1 MNKSIFCCKNYRH
14 LICKLFTILSLVM
27 FFSCSNELSYVV
39 KYENKTLPIPT
50 CDTVDSKLE
59 YGKVIRFSYS
69 PNDAN
74 LVYTLDGTEP
84 EWGDSNFYNPN
95 EGIKL
100 TESCTL
106 KARLYHSNYNPSPV
120 LEKRFSIYIEKP
132 VISPDKNEITTAEGI
147 SITHNLFGTKIY
159 YTIDGNTPTE
169 DMEEY
174 DGKPFTLPAG
184 IQTVKVLAIK
194 DGVKST
200 IEKTFTV
207 IDAEAAYLDSLSV
220 NDGTNEYINNFSKTE
235 YGYEINLP
243 NTVEKV
249 TVKAASDSCTVENG
263 DEVISLEKGETKT
276 LMILVISKDNPSK
289 SNIYNL
295 TIYRASDIASNDARL
310 LDLKLTDNNGV
321 TLPLPFTM
329 DTESYSLD
337 VPYETNCVTVT
348 FQTSHNKAKADVVS
362 GKVYTLNEGKN
373 VFTVKVTAEDGVTT
387 KLYSIEITRDIS
399 PPIIIGLKS
408 LNVAGTFVNVSEYM
422 TFSSVDSTVRVIA
435 TAENES
441 AIVKINGQAV
451 TGIDVAV
458 PSTVTIEVADRVA
471 TKSYVLDIKK
481 VSSAALT
488 SLTVNGKN
496 VSVNTMMSFVS
507 ETETAEITATVNEET
522 ASFTID
528 GVAATSGVA
537 SSVVISADGKTA
549 TKAIKIALTSK
560 DGAVVNYELSVNYNE
575 VITDKIII
583 HAYDYVNVYTY
594 ETSDSLNKKHTTLVQ
609 EGSSSW
615 YTATLEVTSAKV
627 IFTKSAGGWN
637 SQYPGSNQPGLDV
650 NAGEWWFKDGKW
662 YDYNPEDSQSPVVQ
676 WVAPADGD
684 TLSDVETL
692 TVNATDDVG
701 IAKIEFYCDSKLI
714 GTITSGMTYSWDSA
728 NVANGSHKLKA
739 IAYDKSGNKAESAE
753 ISVTTTN
760 ANKAPVAVI
769 SSVGAI
775 FEGVEKTFSGAE
787 STDNGTIVSY
797 AWDFGD
803 GSTGSG
809 VTATHTYKSAGTYTV
824 TLTTTDDGGL
834 TKSTILTVTVNKKDD
849 FVHRDFREE
858 NVYFMMTDRFADGD
872 KTNNNIWGDEYLPKG
887 ESQMYD
893 YSEDKTGILTYYHG
907 GDFKG
912 IINNLD
918 YLVEMGF
925 TAIWITPSVKQPEG
939 RYFYDGSGGG
949 DAYQASAFHG
959 YWGYDF
965 DKIDPHLHSSGKN
978 SDGWADFTA
987 FVDACHAKG
996 IRVMQDIVINHG
1008 NHTAATV
1015 PTKWANNKVQTILD
1029 GKEWA
1034 WATLDPYHEP
1044 VGAGQTPSKNGFYA
1058 YYGFGQCADLIDF
1071 GHLGEDGK
1079 DSRHH
1084 LINVYK
1090 KFIDAGVDAFR
1101 IDTMAYIPNEFAGEF
1116 ADAMYNHA
1124 KSLGNDHFYM
1134 IGEAWCGRYDA
1145 VARHSLDKTDSLHM
1159 LDMHLSCLDYPGQMS
1174 SVFRGDSY
1182 ARFED
1187 VIAGDAGWGTDAEEH
1202 TKTAM
1207 FVDNHDCFRNNGI
1220 FTETQY
1226 KNALNY
1232 IYLFRGVPVVY
1243 YGTEA
1248 MYSWSGAHASTN
1260 KDDIVSRWMLGDKG
1274 INYVK
1279 QNKPT
1284 MYKHLKVLNTIRSAS
1299 PCIQKGVQKNIVMA
1313 GDQAVFTRTYEGK
1326 VAYVAISKGAAFSHT
1341 FSDVKSGSYTL
1352 YSSASD
1358 GNYTATDVT
1367 VSGSYS
1373 VNVPANGFAFIE
1385 PK

>member
-1 MNKSIFCCKNYRH
+1 
-14 LICKLFTILSLVM
+14 
-27 FFSCSNELSYVV
+27 
-39 KYENKTLPIPT
+39 
-50 CDTVDSKLE
+50 
-59 YGKVIRFSYS
+59 
-69 PNDAN
+69 
-74 LVYTLDGTEP
+74 
-84 EWGDSNFYNPN
+84 
-95 EGIKL
+95 
-100 TESCTL
+100 
-106 KARLYHSNYNPSPV
+106 
-120 LEKRFSIYIEKP
+120 
-132 VISPDKNEITTAEGI
+132 
-147 SITHNLFGTKIY
+147 
-159 YTIDGNTPTE
+159 
-169 DMEEY
+169 
-174 DGKPFTLPAG
+174 
-184 IQTVKVLAIK
+184 
-194 DGVKST
+194 
-200 IEKTFTV
+200 
-207 IDAEAAYLDSLSV
+207 
-220 NDGTNEYINNFSKTE
+220 
-235 YGYEINLP
+235 
-243 NTVEKV
+243 
-249 TVKAASDSCTVENG
+249 
-263 DEVISLEKGETKT
+263 
-276 LMILVISKDNPSK
+276 
-289 SNIYNL
+289 
-295 TIYRASDIASNDARL
+295 
-310 LDLKLTDNNGV
+310 
-321 TLPLPFTM
+321 
-329 DTESYSLD
+329 
-337 VPYETNCVTVT
+337 
-348 FQTSHNKAKADVVS
+348 
-362 GKVYTLNEGKN
+362 
-373 VFTVKVTAEDGVTT
+373 
-387 KLYSIEITRDIS
+387 
-399 PPIIIGLKS
+399 
-408 LNVAGTFVNVSEYM
+408 
-422 TFSSVDSTVRVIA
+422 
-435 TAENES
+435 
-441 AIVKINGQAV
+441 
-451 TGIDVAV
+451 
-458 PSTVTIEVADRVA
+458 
-471 TKSYVLDIKK
+471 
-481 VSSAALT
+481 
-488 SLTVNGKN
+488 
-496 VSVNTMMSFVS
+496 MSFIS
-507 ETETAEITATVNEET
+507 ETGTAEITATVNEET

-528 GVAATSGVA
+528 GVAAVSGTA

-560 DGAVVNYELSVNYNE
+560 DGTAVNYELSVNYNE
-575 VITDKIII
+575 VIKDKIVL
-583 HAYDYVNVYTY
+583 HAYDWTHCYAWT
-594 ETSDSLNKKHTTLVQ
+594 
-609 EGSSSW
+609 GSSNELLGQWPGKAMTDEENNW
-615 YTATLEVTSAKV
+615 YGITLDIASANIIFNGIGQTADLSRE
-627 IFTKSAGGWN
+627 
-637 SQYPGSNQPGLDV
+637 
-650 NAGEWWFKDGKW
+650 AGEWWYKDGKW
-662 YDYNPEDSQSPVVQ
+662 LAHNPDDSQAPTIA
-676 WVAPADGD
+676 WVALVDGD
-684 TLSDVETL
+684 SLTGTEDL
-692 TVNATDDVG
+692 TVNAADDVG
-701 IAKIEFYCDSKLI
+701 IDKIEFYVDEKLVGSI
-714 GTITSGMTYSWDSA
+714 ASGMTCSWDSA
-728 NVANGSHKLKA
+728 NVANGSHQLYA
-739 IAYDKSGNKAESAE
+739 VAYDKAGNKTETAK
-753 ISVTTTN
+753 ITVTTTN

-775 FEGVEKTFSGAE
+775 FEGVAKTFSAAE

-803 GSTGSG
+803 GGTGTG
-809 VTATHTYKSAGTYTV
+809 VTASHTYTSAGTYTV
-824 TLTTTDDGGL
+824 TLTVTDDGGL
-834 TKSTILTVTVNKKDD
+834 TKSTTLSVTINKKGS

-858 NVYFMMTDRFADGD
+858 NIYFMMTDRFCDGD

-912 IINNLD
+912 IIDNLD

-965 DKIDPHLHSSGKN
+965 DKIDPHLHSSGKD

-1071 GHLGEDGK
+1071 GHLGENGK

-1116 ADAMYNHA
+1116 ADAMYNYA
-1124 KSLGNDHFYM
+1124 KSKKDNDHFYM

-1274 INYVK
+1274 ISYVK

-1284 MYKHLKVLNTIRSAS
+1284 MYKHLKALNTIRSAS

-1326 VAYVAISKGAAFSHT
+1326 VAYVAISKGAAFSQT

>member
-1 MNKSIFCCKNYRH
+1 
-14 LICKLFTILSLVM
+14 
-27 FFSCSNELSYVV
+27 
-39 KYENKTLPIPT
+39 
-50 CDTVDSKLE
+50 
-59 YGKVIRFSYS
+59 
-69 PNDAN
+69 
-74 LVYTLDGTEP
+74 
-84 EWGDSNFYNPN
+84 
-95 EGIKL
+95 
-100 TESCTL
+100 
-106 KARLYHSNYNPSPV
+106 
-120 LEKRFSIYIEKP
+120 
-132 VISPDKNEITTAEGI
+132 
-147 SITHNLFGTKIY
+147 
-159 YTIDGNTPTE
+159 
-169 DMEEY
+169 
-174 DGKPFTLPAG
+174 
-184 IQTVKVLAIK
+184 
-194 DGVKST
+194 
-200 IEKTFTV
+200 
-207 IDAEAAYLDSLSV
+207 
-220 NDGTNEYINNFSKTE
+220 
-235 YGYEINLP
+235 
-243 NTVEKV
+243 
-249 TVKAASDSCTVENG
+249 
-263 DEVISLEKGETKT
+263 
-276 LMILVISKDNPSK
+276 
-289 SNIYNL
+289 
-295 TIYRASDIASNDARL
+295 
-310 LDLKLTDNNGV
+310 
-321 TLPLPFTM
+321 
-329 DTESYSLD
+329 
-337 VPYETNCVTVT
+337 
-348 FQTSHNKAKADVVS
+348 
-362 GKVYTLNEGKN
+362 
-373 VFTVKVTAEDGVTT
+373 
-387 KLYSIEITRDIS
+387 
-399 PPIIIGLKS
+399 
-408 LNVAGTFVNVSEYM
+408 
-422 TFSSVDSTVRVIA
+422 
-435 TAENES
+435 
-441 AIVKINGQAV
+441 
-451 TGIDVAV
+451 
-458 PSTVTIEVADRVA
+458 
-471 TKSYVLDIKK
+471 
-481 VSSAALT
+481 
-488 SLTVNGKN
+488 
-496 VSVNTMMSFVS
+496 
-507 ETETAEITATVNEET
+507 
-522 ASFTID
+522 
-528 GVAATSGVA
+528 
-537 SSVVISADGKTA
+537 
-549 TKAIKIALTSK
+549 
-560 DGAVVNYELSVNYNE
+560 
-575 VITDKIII
+575 
-583 HAYDYVNVYTY
+583 
-594 ETSDSLNKKHTTLVQ
+594 
-609 EGSSSW
+609 
-615 YTATLEVTSAKV
+615 
-627 IFTKSAGGWN
+627 
-637 SQYPGSNQPGLDV
+637 
-650 NAGEWWFKDGKW
+650 
-662 YDYNPEDSQSPVVQ
+662 
-676 WVAPADGD
+676 
-684 TLSDVETL
+684 
-692 TVNATDDVG
+692 
-701 IAKIEFYCDSKLI
+701 
-714 GTITSGMTYSWDSA
+714 
-728 NVANGSHKLKA
+728 
-739 IAYDKSGNKAESAE
+739 
-753 ISVTTTN
+753 
-760 ANKAPVAVI
+760 
-769 SSVGAI
+769 
-775 FEGVEKTFSGAE
+775 
-787 STDNGTIVSY
+787 
-797 AWDFGD
+797 
-803 GSTGSG
+803 
-809 VTATHTYKSAGTYTV
+809 
-824 TLTTTDDGGL
+824 
-834 TKSTILTVTVNKKDD
+834 
-849 FVHRDFREE
+849 
-858 NVYFMMTDRFADGD
+858 MMTDRFADGD

-912 IINNLD
+912 IIDNLD

-965 DKIDPHLHSSGKN
+965 DKIDPHLHSSGKD

-1071 GHLGEDGK
+1071 GHLGENGK

-1116 ADAMYNHA
+1116 ADAMYNYA
-1124 KSLGNDHFYM
+1124 KSKKDNDHFYM

-1274 INYVK
+1274 ISYVK

-1284 MYKHLKVLNTIRSAS
+1284 MYKHLKALNTIRSAS

-1326 VAYVAISKGAAFSHT
+1326 VAYVAISKGAAFSQT

>member
-1 MNKSIFCCKNYRH
+1 MSKSIFLCKNYRYI
-14 LICKLFTILSLVM
+14 ICKLFTILSLAI
-27 FFSCSNELSYVV
+27 FFSCSSNPNYVV
-39 KYENKTLPIPT
+39 KYENSTLPIPT

-59 YGKVIRFSYS
+59 YGKVIRFYYS
-69 PNDAN
+69 PSDAN

-84 EWGDSNFYNPN
+84 EWGDSNVYNPN
-95 EGIKL
+95 KGIEL

-106 KARLYHSNYNPSPV
+106 KARLYHSKYNPSPV
-120 LEKRFSIYIEKP
+120 LEKRFSVYIEKP
-132 VISPDKNEITTAEGI
+132 VISPDKDEITTTEGI
-147 SITHNLFGTKIY
+147 SITHKTFGTKIY

-174 DGKPFTLPAG
+174 DGTPFTLPVG

-194 DGVKST
+194 GGVKST
-200 IEKTFTV
+200 IERTFTV
-207 IDAEAAYLDSLSV
+207 IDAEAAYLDGLSV
-220 NDGTNEYINNFSKTE
+220 SNGADEYINNFSKTKYE
-235 YGYEINLP
+235 YEINLP

-249 TVKAASDSCTVENG
+249 TIKATSDLCTVENG
-263 DEVISLEKGETKT
+263 NSEISLEKGETKSFT
-276 LMILVISKDNPSK
+276 IFVISKNNPDK
-289 SNIYNL
+289 SNIYKL
-295 TIYRASDIASNDARL
+295 TISRASDIASNDARL
-310 LDLKLTDNNGV
+310 LDLKLTDNNAAIIA
-321 TLPLPFTM
+321 LPFTM
-329 DTESYSLD
+329 DTTDYSLN
-337 VPYETNCVTVT
+337 VPYETNSVTMT
-348 FQTSHNKAKADVVS
+348 FVFSHDKAKADVAS
-362 GKVYTLNEGKN
+362 GKVYSLKEGEN
-373 VFTVKVTAEDGVTT
+373 VLSVKVTAEDGVTT
-387 KLYSIEITRDIS
+387 KTYTVK
-399 PPIIIGLKS
+399 IIRESSTEPVNANLKS
-408 LNVAGTFVNVSEYM
+408 LNVAGKSVTVSDYM
-422 TFSSVDSTVRVIA
+422 TFSSSDSTVRVVA
-435 TAENES
+435 TAEKEE
-441 AIVKINGQAV
+441 AIVKINDKSV
-451 TGIDVAV
+451 TGIDVPV
-458 PSTVTIEVADRVA
+458 PSTVNIEITDGTA

-496 VSVNTMMSFVS
+496 VPVNTMMSFIS
-507 ETETAEITATVNEET
+507 ETGTAEITATVNEET

-528 GVAATSGVA
+528 GVAAVSGTA

-560 DGAVVNYELSVNYNE
+560 DGTAVNYELSVNYNE
-575 VITDKIII
+575 VIKDKIIL
-583 HAYDYVNVYTY
+583 HAYNWTNCYAWIGT
-594 ETSDSLNKKHTTLVQ
+594 ETKLLGAWPGKAMTDEDNNWYGITLDIASANIIFNGIGQ
-609 EGSSSW
+609 
-615 YTATLEVTSAKV
+615 TADLSRE
-627 IFTKSAGGWN
+627 
-637 SQYPGSNQPGLDV
+637 
-650 NAGEWWFKDGKW
+650 AGEWWYKDGKW
-662 YDYNPEDSQSPVVQ
+662 YDHNPEDSQPPAIIWSSPS
-676 WVAPADGD
+676 DGD

-701 IAKIEFYCDSKLI
+701 IDKIEFYCDGKLI

-728 NVANGSHKLKA
+728 NVANGTHKLKA
-739 IAYDKSGNKAESAE
+739 IAYDKAGNKAETTE
-753 ISVTTTN
+753 ITVTTTN
-760 ANKAPVAVI
+760 ANKAPVANA
-769 SSVGAI
+769 GKD
-775 FEGVEKTFSGAE
+775 KTGMETVALTFDASQ
-787 STDNGTIVSY
+787 STDNGTIKSY

-803 GSTGSG
+803 GIKSTEK
-809 VTATHTYKSAGTYTV
+809 TTTHTYSTAGTYIV
-824 TLTTTDDGGL
+824 TLTVTDEEGLSGTT
-834 TKSTILTVTVNKKDD
+834 TIKVTINKKGS

-858 NVYFMMTDRFADGD
+858 NIYFMMTDRFCDGD

-912 IINNLD
+912 IIDNLD

-939 RYFYDGSGGG
+939 RYYYDGSGGG

-965 DKIDPHLHSSGKN
+965 DKIDPHLHSSGKD
-978 SDGWADFTA
+978 SDGWDDFKA
-987 FVDACHAKG
+987 FVAACHAKG

-1044 VGAGQTPSKNGFYA
+1044 VPTGVTPSKNGFYA

-1071 GHLGEDGK
+1071 GHLGENGK

-1116 ADAMYNHA
+1116 ADAMYNYA
-1124 KSLGNDHFYM
+1124 QSKGNNHFYM

-1274 INYVK
+1274 ISYVK

-1284 MYKHLKVLNTIRSAS
+1284 MYKHLKALNTIRSAS

-1326 VAYVAISKGAAFSHT
+1326 VAYVAISKGAAFSQT
-1341 FSDVKSGSYTL
+1341 FSDVKSGGYTL

>member
-1 MNKSIFCCKNYRH
+1 
-14 LICKLFTILSLVM
+14 
-27 FFSCSNELSYVV
+27 
-39 KYENKTLPIPT
+39 
-50 CDTVDSKLE
+50 
-59 YGKVIRFSYS
+59 
-69 PNDAN
+69 
-74 LVYTLDGTEP
+74 
-84 EWGDSNFYNPN
+84 
-95 EGIKL
+95 
-100 TESCTL
+100 
-106 KARLYHSNYNPSPV
+106 
-120 LEKRFSIYIEKP
+120 
-132 VISPDKNEITTAEGI
+132 
-147 SITHNLFGTKIY
+147 
-159 YTIDGNTPTE
+159 
-169 DMEEY
+169 
-174 DGKPFTLPAG
+174 
-184 IQTVKVLAIK
+184 
-194 DGVKST
+194 
-200 IEKTFTV
+200 
-207 IDAEAAYLDSLSV
+207 
-220 NDGTNEYINNFSKTE
+220 
-235 YGYEINLP
+235 
-243 NTVEKV
+243 
-249 TVKAASDSCTVENG
+249 
-263 DEVISLEKGETKT
+263 
-276 LMILVISKDNPSK
+276 
-289 SNIYNL
+289 
-295 TIYRASDIASNDARL
+295 
-310 LDLKLTDNNGV
+310 
-321 TLPLPFTM
+321 
-329 DTESYSLD
+329 
-337 VPYETNCVTVT
+337 
-348 FQTSHNKAKADVVS
+348 
-362 GKVYTLNEGKN
+362 
-373 VFTVKVTAEDGVTT
+373 
-387 KLYSIEITRDIS
+387 
-399 PPIIIGLKS
+399 
-408 LNVAGTFVNVSEYM
+408 
-422 TFSSVDSTVRVIA
+422 
-435 TAENES
+435 
-441 AIVKINGQAV
+441 
-451 TGIDVAV
+451 
-458 PSTVTIEVADRVA
+458 
-471 TKSYVLDIKK
+471 
-481 VSSAALT
+481 
-488 SLTVNGKN
+488 
-496 VSVNTMMSFVS
+496 
-507 ETETAEITATVNEET
+507 
-522 ASFTID
+522 
-528 GVAATSGVA
+528 
-537 SSVVISADGKTA
+537 
-549 TKAIKIALTSK
+549 
-560 DGAVVNYELSVNYNE
+560 
-575 VITDKIII
+575 
-583 HAYDYVNVYTY
+583 
-594 ETSDSLNKKHTTLVQ
+594 
-609 EGSSSW
+609 
-615 YTATLEVTSAKV
+615 
-627 IFTKSAGGWN
+627 
-637 SQYPGSNQPGLDV
+637 
-650 NAGEWWFKDGKW
+650 
-662 YDYNPEDSQSPVVQ
+662 
-676 WVAPADGD
+676 
-684 TLSDVETL
+684 
-692 TVNATDDVG
+692 
-701 IAKIEFYCDSKLI
+701 
-714 GTITSGMTYSWDSA
+714 
-728 NVANGSHKLKA
+728 
-739 IAYDKSGNKAESAE
+739 
-753 ISVTTTN
+753 
-760 ANKAPVAVI
+760 
-769 SSVGAI
+769 
-775 FEGVEKTFSGAE
+775 
-787 STDNGTIVSY
+787 
-797 AWDFGD
+797 
-803 GSTGSG
+803 
-809 VTATHTYKSAGTYTV
+809 
-824 TLTTTDDGGL
+824 
-834 TKSTILTVTVNKKDD
+834 
-849 FVHRDFREE
+849 
-858 NVYFMMTDRFADGD
+858 MMTDRFCDGD

-912 IINNLD
+912 IIDNLD

-965 DKIDPHLHSSGKN
+965 DKIDPHLHSSGKD

-1071 GHLGEDGK
+1071 GHLGENGK

-1116 ADAMYNHA
+1116 ADAMYNYA
-1124 KSLGNDHFYM
+1124 KSKKDNDHFYM

-1274 INYVK
+1274 ISYVK

-1284 MYKHLKVLNTIRSAS
+1284 MYKHLKALNTIRSAS

-1326 VAYVAISKGAAFSHT
+1326 VAYVAISKGAAFSQT